1 MKSKKHILK
10 ISALS
15 FEIYPSLK
23 HPKNFFDIF
32 GVSFGVNSDNKLC
45 RKKRSITCVVIKEE
59 EMSIRQKVLFKI
71 KGVELEKI
79 DSPKKV
85 SSYFGVNTFSMETMR
100 KHISRPTFEAF
111 KAWMSEGKT
120 ISLGQ
125 ANEIADA
132 MKEWAIAKGATYYTH
147 WFQPMTG
154 LTAEKHDSFISIVAP
169 GKVIEK
175 FSGNKLIQGEPDASS
190 FPSGGI
196 RATFEARG
204 YTAWDPSSPAF
215 IIESTLGKTLC
226 IPTIFISYH
235 GSALDKKLPLL
246 RSDEALNKSAVSLL
260 KLFGH
265 KDVKKVFSTCGPEQ
279 EYFLIDKN
287 YYNLRQDLVMAG
299 RTLVGAP
306 SPKGQ
311 QLEDQY
317 FGTIKERVVNFMF
330 EAAEEA
336 YKLGIPVMTRHNEVA
351 PHQYEFAPIFE
362 ESNIACD
369 HNQLLMELMKKVAL
383 RHNLVC
389 LLHEKP
395 FAGINGSGKHLNWS
409 LADDKGNNLLNPG
422 ETPED
427 NLQFL
432 AVLAGVLR
440 AVYLHADLLR
450 ASVALAGNEHRLG
463 ANEAPPAIISV
474 FLGDQLSAILDMLEK
489 GSKSKVSKRDIIDLG
504 IARLP
509 KFNKDM
515 TDRNR
520 TSPFAF
526 TGAKFEFRAVGSSQ
540 NIATPITV
548 VNTIIAESL
557 DYVADEIKK
566 AVSTGKDFNSG
577 VLKVIS
583 SIIKDTKKIRFEGNN
598 YSEEWLKE
606 AKKRGLPNVAAT
618 YEALEALTEE
628 KNIALF
634 EKYKVLSKEELI
646 ARYHIWVHMYNLTLE
661 IEANTLKEM
670 VNASVVPA
678 GYEYEKLLAATLH
691 ELVGLKKSAGLKIDA
706 AVLKDKKEHLSE
718 VVTKIY
724 YVRRN
729 VNEMDKL
736 LEKAKKFSDE
746 KRAELYFK
754 ELKPVMEHI
763 RKHVDQLE
771 CVVSDDAWDLPKYRE
786 MLFIK

>member
-1 MKSKKHILK
+1 MNL
-10 ISALS
+10 
-15 FEIYPSLK
+15 
-23 HPKNFFDIF
+23 
-32 GVSFGVNSDNKLC
+32 
-45 RKKRSITCVVIKEE
+45 
-59 EMSIRQKVLFKI
+59 RQKLLFKVKSI
-71 KGVELEKI
+71 ELKKI
-79 DSPKKV
+79 VSPVKV
-85 SSYFGVNTFSMETMR
+85 SSYFGQDTFSIEIMR
-100 KHISRPTFEAF
+100 KHVSKKTFEAF
-111 KAWMSEGKT
+111 KAWISAGKIINLT
-120 ISLGQ
+120 Q
-125 ANEIADA
+125 ANEIANSMKNWA
-132 MKEWAIAKGATYYTH
+132 MAKGATYYTH

-154 LTAEKHDSFISIVAP
+154 LTAEKHDSFISFTGP

-235 GSALDKKLPLL
+235 GASLDKKLPLL
-246 RSDEALNKSAVSLL
+246 RSDDALNKAAIGLL

-265 KDVKKVFSTCGPEQ
+265 KNVKKVFSTCGAEQ

-287 YYNLRQDLVMAG
+287 YYNLRQDLIMTG

-317 FGTIKERVVNFMF
+317 FGTIKERVLNYMF
-330 EAAEEA
+330 DVATDA

-362 ESNIACD
+362 ESNLAAD
-369 HNQLLMELMKKVAL
+369 HNQLLMELMKKIAL
-383 RHNLVC
+383 RHGLVC
-389 LLHEKP
+389 LFHEKP
-395 FAGINGSGKHLNWS
+395 FAGVNGSGKHLNWS
-409 LADDKGNNLLNPG
+409 LADDQGNNLLNPG

-432 AVLAGVLR
+432 VVLAAVLR
-440 AVYLHADLLR
+440 AVYLHGDLLR

-474 FLGDQLSAILDMLEK
+474 FLGEQLTHILNMIER
-489 GSKSKVSKRDIIDLG
+489 GVKSKVSKRDIIDLG
-504 IARLP
+504 IGRLP
-509 KFNKDM
+509 KFNKDT

-526 TGAKFEFRAVGSSQ
+526 TGTKFEFRAVGSSQ
-540 NIATPITV
+540 NISTPIAI

-557 DYVADEIKK
+557 EYVAEQIKK
-566 AVSTGKDFNSG
+566 TTASGKDFNAS
-577 VLKVIS
+577 VLQVIS
-583 SIIKDTKKIRFEGNN
+583 KIVKETKDIRFEGNN
-598 YSEEWLKE
+598 YSLEWIKE
-606 AKKRGLPNVAAT
+606 AKKRSLPNIAAT
-618 YEALEALTEE
+618 YKALEALVTKE
-628 KNIALF
+628 NIALF
-634 EKYKVLSKEELI
+634 EKYKVFSKEELV

-661 IEANTLKEM
+661 IEANTLNEM

-678 GYEYEKLLAATLH
+678 GYKYERLLASALDK
-691 ELVGLKKSAGLKIDA
+691 LVRLKKSVGLKVNA
-706 AVLKDKKEHLSE
+706 AALADKKAHLVE
-718 VVTKIY
+718 VVSSIY

-729 VNEMDKL
+729 TIAMVKL
-736 LEKAKKFSDE
+736 LDKAKKLSNE
-746 KRAELYFK
+746 KRAEAYFYQ
-754 ELKPVMEHI
+754 LKPLMEHI

>member
-1 MKSKKHILK
+1 
-10 ISALS
+10 
-15 FEIYPSLK
+15 
-23 HPKNFFDIF
+23 
-32 GVSFGVNSDNKLC
+32 
-45 RKKRSITCVVIKEE
+45 
-59 EMSIRQKVLFKI
+59 MSVRQKALFKI
-71 KGVELEKI
+71 KSTELEKI
-79 DSPKKV
+79 ASPKKI
-85 SSYFGVNTFSMETMR
+85 SSYFGENTFSTEAMQ
-100 KHISRPTFEAF
+100 KHISKATFGAF
-111 KAWMSEGKT
+111 KSWMSEGKT
-120 ISLGQ
+120 ITLAQ
-125 ANEIADA
+125 ANEIAEA
-132 MKEWAIAKGATYYTH
+132 MKKWAIAKGATYYTH

-154 LTAEKHDSFISIVAP
+154 LTAEKHDSFISITAP

-196 RATFEARG
+196 RSTFEARG

-235 GSALDKKLPLL
+235 GEALDKKLPLL
-246 RSDEALNKSAVSLL
+246 RSDEALNNAALGLVR
-260 KLFGH
+260 LFGH
-265 KDVKKVFSTCGPEQ
+265 KGVKKIFSTCGPEQ

-287 YYNLRQDLVMAG
+287 YYNLRQDLIMTG

-330 EAAEEA
+330 EVAEEA
-336 YKLGIPVMTRHNEVA
+336 YKLGIPLMTRHNEVA
-351 PHQYEFAPIFE
+351 PHQYEFAPVFE
-362 ESNIACD
+362 ESNIAAD

-383 RHNLVC
+383 RHGMVC

-422 ETPED
+422 QTPED

-432 AVLAGVLR
+432 AVLAAVLR

-474 FLGDQLSAILDMLEK
+474 FLGEQLTSILNMIEK
-489 GSKSKVSKRDIIDLG
+489 GVKSKISKSDIIDLG
-504 IARLP
+504 INRLP
-509 KFNKDM
+509 KFNKDT

-540 NIATPITV
+540 NISTPIAV
-548 VNTIIAESL
+548 INTIIAESL
-557 DYVADEIKK
+557 DYVAEEIKK
-566 AVSTGKDFNSG
+566 ATAKGKDFNAG
-577 VLKVIS
+577 VLQVIS
-583 SIIKDTKKIRFEGNN
+583 KIVKETKDIRFEGNN
-598 YSEEWLKE
+598 YSEDWLKE
-606 AKKRGLPNVAAT
+606 AKDRGLPNIAST
-618 YEALEALTEE
+618 YASLEALTKKE
-628 KNIALF
+628 NIALF
-634 EKYKVLSKEELI
+634 EKYKVFSKEELA
-646 ARYHIWVHMYNLTLE
+646 ARYHIWIHLYNLTLD
-661 IEANTLKEM
+661 IEANTLNEM

-678 GYEYEKLLAATLH
+678 GYKYEQLLAANLDA
-691 ELVGLKKSAGLKIDA
+691 LVKLEKDA
-706 AVLKDKKEHLSE
+706 SLQLDGAALKDKKEHLAE
-718 VVTKIY
+718 IVAKIY

-729 VNEMDKL
+729 TGEMVKL
-736 LEKAKKFSDE
+736 LEKAAKLSNE
-746 KRAELYFK
+746 KRAESYFN
-754 ELKPVMEHI
+754 ELKPLMDHI

>member
-1 MKSKKHILK
+1 
-10 ISALS
+10 
-15 FEIYPSLK
+15 
-23 HPKNFFDIF
+23 
-32 GVSFGVNSDNKLC
+32 
-45 RKKRSITCVVIKEE
+45 
-59 EMSIRQKVLFKI
+59 MSIRQKVLFKI
-71 KGVELEKI
+71 KSVKLDKVE
-79 DSPKKV
+79 SPKKV
-85 SSYFGVNTFSMETMR
+85 STYFGENTFSMETMQ
-100 KHISRPTFEAF
+100 KHISKNTFEAF
-111 KAWMSEGKT
+111 KTWMSEGKT
-120 ISLGQ
+120 ITLTQ

-132 MKEWAIAKGATYYTH
+132 MKEWAMAKGATYYTH

-169 GKVIEK
+169 GKVIER

-196 RATFEARG
+196 RSTFEARG

-235 GSALDKKLPLL
+235 GEALDKKLPLL
-246 RSDEALNKSAVSLL
+246 RSDVALNNAALGLV

-287 YYNLRQDLVMAG
+287 YYNLRQDLIMTG
-299 RTLVGAP
+299 RTLVGAA

-330 EAAEEA
+330 EVAEEA
-336 YKLGIPVMTRHNEVA
+336 YKLGIPLMTRHNEVA

-362 ESNIACD
+362 ESNIAAD

-383 RHNLVC
+383 RHGMVC

-422 ETPED
+422 QTPED

-432 AVLAGVLR
+432 AVLAAVLR

-474 FLGDQLSAILDMLEK
+474 FLGEQLTSILNMIEK
-489 GSKSKVSKRDIIDLG
+489 GVKSKVSKADIIDLG
-504 IARLP
+504 IDRLP
-509 KFNKDM
+509 KFNKDT

-540 NIATPITV
+540 NISTPIAV
-548 VNTIIAESL
+548 INTIIAESL
-557 DYVADEIKK
+557 DYVAEQIKK
-566 AVSTGKDFNSG
+566 ATSTGKDFNAS
-577 VLKVIS
+577 VLQVIS
-583 SIIKDTKKIRFEGNN
+583 KIVKETKDVRFEGNN
-598 YSEEWLKE
+598 YAEEWLKE
-606 AKKRGLPNVAAT
+606 AKKRGLPNVAST
-618 YEALEALTEE
+618 YESLEALTKKE
-628 KNIALF
+628 NIALF
-634 EKYKVLSKEELI
+634 EKYKVFSKEELA
-646 ARYHIWVHMYNLTLE
+646 ARYHIWIHMYNLTIE
-661 IEANTLKEM
+661 IEANTLNEM
-670 VNASVVPA
+670 VNASIVPA
-678 GYEYEKLLAATLH
+678 GYKYEQLLAGNLDA
-691 ELVGLKKSAGLKIDA
+691 LVKLQKDASLKLDVA
-706 AVLKDKKEHLSE
+706 ALKDKKEHLAE
-718 VVTKIY
+718 IVAKIY

-729 VNEMDKL
+729 ANEMIKL
-736 LEKAKKFSDE
+736 LEKANKVSNE
-746 KRAELYFK
+746 KRAELYFD
-754 ELKPVMEHI
+754 ELKPLMEHI

>member
-1 MKSKKHILK
+1 
-10 ISALS
+10 
-15 FEIYPSLK
+15 
-23 HPKNFFDIF
+23 
-32 GVSFGVNSDNKLC
+32 
-45 RKKRSITCVVIKEE
+45 
-59 EMSIRQKVLFKI
+59 MSIRQKLLSRI
-71 KGVELEKI
+71 KGVELTKNEH
-79 DSPKKV
+79 PKKV
-85 SSYFGVNTFSMETMR
+85 SSYFGENTFGIETMQ
-100 KHISRPTFEAF
+100 KHIPKSTLEAF
-111 KAWMSEGKT
+111 KAWLNEGKT
-120 ISLGQ
+120 ISMQQ
-125 ANEIADA
+125 ANDIADA
-132 MKEWAIAKGATYYTH
+132 MKNWAMAKGATYYTH

-154 LTAEKHDSFISIVAP
+154 LTAEKHDSFISITGP
-169 GKVIEK
+169 GKVMEK

-235 GSALDKKLPLL
+235 GEALDKKLPLL
-246 RSDEALNKSAVSLL
+246 RSDEALNKAAVNLV

-265 KDVKKVFSTCGPEQ
+265 KNVKKVFSTCGPEQ

-287 YYNLRQDLVMAG
+287 YYNLRQDLLLTG

-330 EAAEEA
+330 ELAEEA

-362 ESNIACD
+362 ESNIASD

-409 LADDKGNNLLNPG
+409 LSDDKGNNLLNPG

-432 AVLAGVLR
+432 AVLVAVLR

-450 ASVALAGNEHRLG
+450 ASVAMAGNEHRLG

-474 FLGDQLSAILDMLEK
+474 FLGEQLGKILDMIEK
-489 GSKSKVSKRDIIDLG
+489 GVKGKVSKRDIIDLG
-504 IARLP
+504 ITRLP

-526 TGAKFEFRAVGSSQ
+526 TGNKFEFRAVGSSQ
-540 NIATPITV
+540 NISTAITMI
-548 VNTIIAESL
+548 NTIIAESL
-557 DYVADEIKK
+557 DYVAAQINKEKGLTK
-566 AVSTGKDFNSG
+566 NFSSAVMKVVAKLAKETKD
-577 VLKVIS
+577 
-583 SIIKDTKKIRFEGNN
+583 IRFEGNN
-598 YSEEWLKE
+598 YAEEWIKE
-606 AKKRGLPNVAAT
+606 AKKRGLPNIAST
-618 YEALEALTEE
+618 CEALEALIA
-628 KNIALF
+628 KDNITLF
-634 EKYKVLSKEELI
+634 EKYKIFSKEEI
-646 ARYHIWVHMYNLTLE
+646 VARYHIWVHLYNLTLE
-661 IEANTLKEM
+661 IEANTLNEM

-678 GYEYEKLLAATLH
+678 GLKYQKLLSDNLAVLTD
-691 ELVGLKKSAGLKIDA
+691 LKKGAGVKLDT
-706 AVLKDKKEHLSE
+706 AVVNDLKEHLADVSS
-718 VVTKIY
+718 KIY

-729 VNEMDKL
+729 TREMIKL
-736 LEKAKKFSDE
+736 LDKAKTVSDE
-746 KRAELYFK
+746 KRAKMYYE
-754 ELKPVMEHI
+754 ELKPLMEHI
-763 RKHVDQLE
+763 RKHVDDLE
-771 CVVSDDAWDLPKYRE
+771 RVVSDESWDLPKYRE
-786 MLFIK
+786 MLFVK

>member
-1 MKSKKHILK
+1 
-10 ISALS
+10 
-15 FEIYPSLK
+15 
-23 HPKNFFDIF
+23 
-32 GVSFGVNSDNKLC
+32 
-45 RKKRSITCVVIKEE
+45 
-59 EMSIRQKVLFKI
+59 
-71 KGVELEKI
+71 
-79 DSPKKV
+79 
-85 SSYFGVNTFSMETMR
+85 
-100 KHISRPTFEAF
+100 
-111 KAWMSEGKT
+111 
-120 ISLGQ
+120 
-125 ANEIADA
+125 
-132 MKEWAIAKGATYYTH
+132 
-147 WFQPMTG
+147 MTG
-154 LTAEKHDSFISIVAP
+154 LTAEKHDSFISVIGP

-175 FSGNKLIQGEPDASS
+175 FSGSKLIQGEPDASS

-215 IIESTLGKTLC
+215 IIESALGKTLC

-235 GSALDKKLPLL
+235 GASLDKKLPLL
-246 RSDEALNKSAVSLL
+246 RSDEALNKAALGLL

-265 KDVKKVFSTCGPEQ
+265 KEVKKVFSTCGPEQ

-299 RTLVGAP
+299 RTLIGAA

-330 EAAEEA
+330 EVAEEA
-336 YKLGIPVMTRHNEVA
+336 YKLGIPLMTRHNEVA

-362 ESNIACD
+362 ESNIAAD

-409 LADDKGNNLLNPG
+409 LSDDKGNNLLNPG

-432 AVLAGVLR
+432 VLLVAVLR

-463 ANEAPPAIISV
+463 ANEAPPAIVSI
-474 FLGDQLSAILDMLEK
+474 FLGEQLTAILDMLEK
-489 GSKSKVSKRDIIDLG
+489 GIKSKISKRDIIDLG

-509 KFNKDM
+509 RFNKDM

-520 TSPFAF
+520 TSTFAF
-526 TGAKFEFRAVGSSQ
+526 TGSKFEFRAVGSSQ
-540 NIATPITV
+540 NISTPITII
-548 VNTIIAESL
+548 NSIIAESL
-557 DYVADEIKK
+557 DYLTNEIKTVK
-566 AVSTGKDFNSG
+566 GTGKDFNSE
-577 VLKVIS
+577 VLKVVGKIAKET
-583 SIIKDTKKIRFEGNN
+583 KDIRFEGNN
-598 YSEEWLKE
+598 YAEEWLKE
-606 AKKRGLPNVAAT
+606 ARKRGLPNVAAT
-618 YEALEALTEE
+618 YEALEAFTKEE
-628 KNIALF
+628 NIALF
-634 EKYKVLSKEELI
+634 EKYKVFSKEELI
-646 ARYHIWVHMYNLTLE
+646 ARYHIWIHMYNLTLE

-678 GYEYEKLLAATLH
+678 GYKYEKLLAATLH
-691 ELVGLKKSAGLKIDA
+691 ELVGLEKGCGLKIEPQA
-706 AVLKDKKEHLSE
+706 LEDKKKHLSDI
-718 VVTKIY
+718 VSKIY

-729 VNEMDKL
+729 TQEMDRL
-736 LEKAKKFSDE
+736 LEKAKEVSGE
-746 KRAELYFK
+746 KRAELYFR
-754 ELKPVMEHI
+754 ELKALMEHI
-763 RKHVDQLE
+763 RKHADELE

>member
-1 MKSKKHILK
+1 
-10 ISALS
+10 
-15 FEIYPSLK
+15 
-23 HPKNFFDIF
+23 
-32 GVSFGVNSDNKLC
+32 
-45 RKKRSITCVVIKEE
+45 
-59 EMSIRQKVLFKI
+59 MSIRQKALFSI
-71 KGVELEKI
+71 KGVELDKTKA
-79 DSPKKV
+79 PKKV
-85 SSYFGVNTFSMETMR
+85 SSYFGENTFSLETMQ
-100 KHISRPTFEAF
+100 KHISKETLEAF
-111 KAWMSEGKT
+111 KTWMNEGKT
-120 ISLGQ
+120 ISMEQ
-125 ANEIADA
+125 ANEIANA
-132 MKEWAIAKGATYYTH
+132 MKEWAISKGATYYTH

-154 LTAEKHDSFISIVAP
+154 LTAEKHDSFISIAGP

-215 IIESTLGKTLC
+215 IIESALGKTLC

-235 GSALDKKLPLL
+235 GEALDKKLPLL
-246 RSDEALNKSAVSLL
+246 RSDEALNKAALGLL
-260 KLFGH
+260 KLFGR
-265 KDVKKVFSTCGPEQ
+265 KDAKKVFSTCGPEQ

-287 YYNLRQDLVMAG
+287 YYNLRQDLVMSG
-299 RTLVGAP
+299 RTLVGAA

-330 EAAEEA
+330 EVAEEA

-351 PHQYEFAPIFE
+351 PHQYEFAPVFE
-362 ESNIACD
+362 ESNIAAD
-369 HNQLLMELMKKVAL
+369 HNQLLMEIMKKVAL
-383 RHNLVC
+383 RHNMVC

-409 LADDKGNNLLNPG
+409 LADNKGNNLLNPG

-432 AVLAGVLR
+432 AVLAAVLR
-440 AVYLHADLLR
+440 AVYIHSDLLR
-450 ASVALAGNEHRLG
+450 ASVAMAGNEHRLG

-474 FLGDQLSAILDMLEK
+474 FLGAQLTEIMDMIEK
-489 GSKSKVSKRDIIDLG
+489 GVKSKVSQSDIIDLG
-504 IARLP
+504 LGRLP
-509 KFNKDM
+509 KFNKDT

-540 NIATPITV
+540 NISTPIAV
-548 VNTIIAESL
+548 INTIIAESL
-557 DYVADEIKK
+557 DYVADRIKK
-566 AVSTGKDFNSG
+566 AASGRDFNAA
-577 VLKVIS
+577 VLQVIS
-583 SIIKDTKKIRFEGNN
+583 EVAKETKKIRFEGNN
-598 YSEEWLKE
+598 YAEEWVKE

-618 YEALEALTEE
+618 YEALEALTKER
-628 KNIALF
+628 NIQLF
-634 EKYKVLSKEELI
+634 EKYKVFSKEELI

-670 VNASVVPA
+670 VNASIVPA
-678 GYEYEKLLAATLH
+678 GYKYEKLLARTLH
-691 ELVGLKKSAGLKIDA
+691 ELTSLKKSAGLKLDA
-706 AVLKDKKEHLSE
+706 GALKDKKEHLAE
-718 VVTKIY
+718 IVAKIY

-729 VNEMDKL
+729 TMAMDKL
-736 LEKAKKFSDE
+736 MEKAHKLSNE
-746 KRAELYFK
+746 KRAELFFN
-754 ELKPVMEHI
+754 ELKPLMEHI
-763 RKHVDQLE
+763 RRHVDQLE
-771 CVVSDDAWDLPKYRE
+771 CVVPDDAWDLPKYRE

>member
-1 MKSKKHILK
+1 
-10 ISALS
+10 
-15 FEIYPSLK
+15 
-23 HPKNFFDIF
+23 
-32 GVSFGVNSDNKLC
+32 
-45 RKKRSITCVVIKEE
+45 
-59 EMSIRQKVLFKI
+59 MSIRQKVLFKI
-71 KGVELEKI
+71 RSIELAKI
-79 DSPKKV
+79 ETPKKV
-85 SSYFGVNTFSMETMR
+85 SAYFGENTFSMEAMQ
-100 KHISRPTFEAF
+100 KHISKDTFEAF
-111 KAWMSEGKT
+111 KTWMSEGKT
-120 ISLGQ
+120 ITLEQ
-125 ANEIADA
+125 ANEIANA
-132 MKEWAIAKGATYYTH
+132 MKDWAMAKGASYYTH

-154 LTAEKHDSFISIVAP
+154 LTAEKHDSFISITGP

-215 IIESTLGKTLC
+215 IIESKLGKTLC

-235 GSALDKKLPLL
+235 GEALDKKLPLL
-246 RSDEALNKSAVSLL
+246 RSDEALNKAALGLL

-265 KDVKKVFSTCGPEQ
+265 KDIKKVFSTCGPEQ

-287 YYNLRQDLVMAG
+287 YYNLRQDLVMTG
-299 RTLVGAP
+299 RTLIGAP

-330 EAAEEA
+330 EVAEEA

-362 ESNIACD
+362 ESNIAAD

-383 RHNLVC
+383 RHDMVC

-422 ETPED
+422 QTPED

-432 AVLAGVLR
+432 AVLAAVLR
-440 AVYLHADLLR
+440 AVHTHADLLR
-450 ASVALAGNEHRLG
+450 ASVAMAGNEHRLG

-474 FLGDQLSAILDMLEK
+474 FLGEQLTGILNMIEK
-489 GSKSKVSKRDIIDLG
+489 GAKSKVSKGDIIDLG
-504 IARLP
+504 IGRLP
-509 KFNKDM
+509 KFNKDT

-540 NIATPITV
+540 NISTPITV
-548 VNTIIAESL
+548 INTVIAESL
-557 DYVADEIKK
+557 DYVAGKIK
-566 AVSTGKDFNSG
+566 AESNGKDFNAAA
-577 VLKVIS
+577 LKVIS
-583 SIIKDTKKIRFEGNN
+583 EIVKETKDIRFEGNN
-598 YSEEWLKE
+598 YAEEWIKE
-606 AKKRGLPNVAAT
+606 AKKRKLPNVAST
-618 YEALEALTEE
+618 YEALEALTKE
-628 KNIALF
+628 KNISLF
-634 EKYKVLSKEELI
+634 EKYKVFSKEELI
-646 ARYHIWVHMYNLTLE
+646 ARYHIWIHMYNLTLE

-678 GYEYEKLLAATLH
+678 GYEYEKLLAGTLH
-691 ELVGLKKSAGLKIDA
+691 ELNNLKKSAGLKLDLA
-706 AVLKDKKEHLSE
+706 ALKDKKEHLAE
-718 VVTKIY
+718 IVAKIY

-729 VNEMDKL
+729 TLEMDKL
-736 LEKAKKFSDE
+736 LDKAKELSNE
-746 KRAELYFK
+746 KRAEIYFK
-754 ELKPVMEHI
+754 ELKPLMEHI

>member
-1 MKSKKHILK
+1 
-10 ISALS
+10 
-15 FEIYPSLK
+15 
-23 HPKNFFDIF
+23 
-32 GVSFGVNSDNKLC
+32 
-45 RKKRSITCVVIKEE
+45 
-59 EMSIRQKVLFKI
+59 MSIRQEVLFKI
-71 KGVELEKI
+71 KNVKLDKI
-79 DSPKKV
+79 DPKKV
-85 SSYFGVNTFSMETMR
+85 STYFGENTFSADVMQKLIS
-100 KHISRPTFEAF
+100 KHTFEAF
-111 KAWMSEGKT
+111 KTWISEGKT
-120 ISLGQ
+120 ISLAQ
-125 ANEIADA
+125 ANEIASA
-132 MKEWAIAKGATYYTH
+132 MKEWATAKGATYYTH

-154 LTAEKHDSFISIVAP
+154 LTAEKHDSFISFTGP

-215 IIESTLGKTLC
+215 IIESKLGKTLC

-235 GSALDKKLPLL
+235 GEALDKKLPLL
-246 RSDEALNKSAVSLL
+246 RSDESLNKAAVGLL
-260 KLFGH
+260 KIFGH

-287 YYNLRQDLVMAG
+287 YYNLRQDLIMTG

-317 FGTIKERVVNFMF
+317 FGTIKERVLNFMF
-330 EAAEEA
+330 EVAQEA
-336 YKLGIPVMTRHNEVA
+336 YRLGIPVMTRHNEVA

-362 ESNIACD
+362 ESNIAAD
-369 HNQLLMELMKKVAL
+369 HNQLLMELMKKTAL
-383 RHNLVC
+383 RHDMVC

-422 ETPED
+422 QTPED

-432 AVLAGVLR
+432 AVLSAVLR

-474 FLGDQLSAILDMLEK
+474 FLGEQLTDILNMIEK
-489 GSKSKVSKRDIIDLG
+489 GVKSKISKADIMDLG
-504 IARLP
+504 IGRLP
-509 KFNKDM
+509 KFNKDS

-526 TGAKFEFRAVGSSQ
+526 TGEKFEFRAVGSSQ
-540 NIATPITV
+540 NISTPIAII
-548 VNTIIAESL
+548 NTIIAESL
-557 DYVADEIKK
+557 DYVSEQIKK
-566 AVSTGKDFNSG
+566 TTSTGKDFNAS
-577 VLKVIS
+577 VLLVIS
-583 SIIKDTKKIRFEGNN
+583 KIVKETKDIRFEGNN
-598 YSEEWLKE
+598 YSEEWKKE
-606 AKKRGLPNVAAT
+606 AKKRGLPNIAAT
-618 YEALEALTEE
+618 FEALEALTKKE
-628 KNIALF
+628 NIDLF
-634 EKYKVLSKEELI
+634 ERYKVFSKEELV
-646 ARYHIWVHMYNLTLE
+646 ARYHIWIHMYNLTLE
-661 IEANTLKEM
+661 IEANTLNEM

-678 GYEYEKLLAATLH
+678 GYEYEKLLAATLD
-691 ELVGLKKSAGLKIDA
+691 ELVRLKKSARLKIEEPA
-706 AVLKDKKEHLSE
+706 LKDKKEHLGE
-718 VVTKIY
+718 VVSKIY

-729 VNEMDKL
+729 ASEMVKL
-736 LEKAKKFSDE
+736 LEKAKKVSDH
-746 KRAELYFK
+746 KRSELYFK
-754 ELKPVMEHI
+754 ELKPLMDHI

>member
-1 MKSKKHILK
+1 
-10 ISALS
+10 
-15 FEIYPSLK
+15 
-23 HPKNFFDIF
+23 
-32 GVSFGVNSDNKLC
+32 
-45 RKKRSITCVVIKEE
+45 
-59 EMSIRQKVLFKI
+59 MSIRQKVLFKI
-71 KGVELEKI
+71 KNVNLDKI

-85 SSYFGVNTFSMETMR
+85 SSYFGENTFSLETMR
-100 KHISRPTFEAF
+100 KHITKPTFEAF
-111 KAWMSEGKT
+111 KNWMSQGKT
-120 ISLGQ
+120 ISLAQ
-125 ANEIADA
+125 ANEIAGA
-132 MKEWAIAKGATYYTH
+132 MKEWAMSKGATYYTH

-154 LTAEKHDSFISIVAP
+154 LTAEKHDSFISITGP
-169 GKVIEK
+169 SKVIEK
-175 FSGNKLIQGEPDASS
+175 FSGSKLIQGEPDASS

-215 IIESTLGKTLC
+215 IIESLLGKTLC

-235 GSALDKKLPLL
+235 GAALDKKLPLL
-246 RSDEALNKSAVSLL
+246 RSDEALDKAAVGLL

-265 KDVKKVFSTCGPEQ
+265 KGIKKVFSTCGPEQ

-299 RTLVGAP
+299 RTLIGAP

-330 EAAEEA
+330 EVAEEA
-336 YKLGIPVMTRHNEVA
+336 YKLGIPIMTRHNEVA

-362 ESNIACD
+362 ESNIAAD

-432 AVLAGVLR
+432 AILVAVLR
-440 AVYLHADLLR
+440 AVYTHADLLR

-474 FLGDQLSAILDMLEK
+474 FLGDQLTAILDMLEK
-489 GSKSKVSKRDIIDLG
+489 GVKSKVSRKDIIDLG

-509 KFNKDM
+509 MFNKDM

-526 TGAKFEFRAVGSSQ
+526 TGNKFEFRAVGSSQ
-540 NIATPITV
+540 NISTPITII
-548 VNTIIAESL
+548 NTIIAESL
-557 DYVADEIKK
+557 DCIAEQLK
-566 AVSTGKDFNSG
+566 AAKGTGKDFNSE
-577 VLKVIS
+577 VLKVIIK
-583 SIIKDTKKIRFEGNN
+583 IIKETKDVRFEGNN
-598 YSEEWLKE
+598 YAEDWIKE

-618 YEALEALTEE
+618 YEALEAFTENN
-628 KNIALF
+628 NIALF
-634 EKYKVLSKEELI
+634 EKYKVFSKEELI
-646 ARYHIWVHMYNLTLE
+646 ARYHIWIHMYNLTLE
-661 IEANTLKEM
+661 IEANILKEM

-678 GYEYEKLLAATLH
+678 GYKYENLLASTLG
-691 ELVGLKKSAGLKIDA
+691 ELVSLEKNAELKIEQV
-706 AVLKDKKEHLSE
+706 VLNDKKQHLSE
-718 VVTKIY
+718 VASKIY

-729 VNEMDKL
+729 TDEMDKL
-736 LEKAKKFSDE
+736 LEESKKLSNE
-746 KRAELYFK
+746 KRAEIYFK
-754 ELKPVMEHI
+754 ELKPSMDHI
-763 RKHVDQLE
+763 RRHVDALE

>member
-1 MKSKKHILK
+1 MNL
-10 ISALS
+10 
-15 FEIYPSLK
+15 
-23 HPKNFFDIF
+23 
-32 GVSFGVNSDNKLC
+32 
-45 RKKRSITCVVIKEE
+45 
-59 EMSIRQKVLFKI
+59 RQTLLFKV
-71 KGVELEKI
+71 KGIELKKI
-79 DSPKKV
+79 VSPVKV
-85 SSYFGVNTFSMETMR
+85 STYFGQDTFSPEVMQ
-100 KHISRPTFEAF
+100 KHVSRNTLAAF
-111 KAWMSEGKT
+111 KTWISEGKT
-120 ISLGQ
+120 ISLTQ
-125 ANEIADA
+125 ANEIANALKDWA
-132 MKEWAIAKGATYYTH
+132 MAKGATYYTH

-154 LTAEKHDSFISIVAP
+154 LTAEKHDSFISFIGP

-215 IIESTLGKTLC
+215 IIESALGKTLC

-235 GSALDKKLPLL
+235 GASLDKKLPLL
-246 RSDEALNKSAVSLL
+246 RSDDALNKAALGLL

-265 KDVKKVFSTCGPEQ
+265 KAVKKVFSTCGAEQ

-287 YYNLRQDLVMAG
+287 YYNLRQDLIMTG

-317 FGTIKERVVNFMF
+317 FGTIKERVINYMF
-330 EAAEEA
+330 DVATDA

-362 ESNIACD
+362 ESNIAAD

-383 RHNLVC
+383 KHGLVC

-395 FAGINGSGKHLNWS
+395 FAGVNGSGKHLNWS
-409 LADDKGNNLLNPG
+409 LADNQGNNLLNPG

-432 AVLAGVLR
+432 AVLAAVLR
-440 AVYLHADLLR
+440 AVYLHGDLLR

-474 FLGDQLSAILDMLEK
+474 FLGEQLTHILNMIEK
-489 GSKSKVSKRDIIDLG
+489 GVKSKVSKADIIDLG
-504 IARLP
+504 IGRLP
-509 KFNKDM
+509 KFNKDS

-526 TGAKFEFRAVGSSQ
+526 TGTKFEFRAVGSSQ
-540 NIATPITV
+540 NISTPIAV
-548 VNTIIAESL
+548 INTIIAESL
-557 DYVADEIKK
+557 DYVTEQIKK
-566 AVSTGKDFNSG
+566 TTSTGKDFNAR
-577 VLKVIS
+577 VLQVIS
-583 SIIKDTKKIRFEGNN
+583 KIVKETKDIRFEGNN
-598 YSEEWLKE
+598 YSEEWIKE
-606 AKKRGLPNVAAT
+606 AKKRNLPNIAST
-618 YEALEALTEE
+618 YASLEALIKKE
-628 KNIALF
+628 NIALF
-634 EKYKVLSKEELI
+634 EKYKVFSKEELI

-661 IEANTLKEM
+661 IEANTLNEM

-678 GYEYEKLLAATLH
+678 GYKYERLLASTLD
-691 ELVGLKKSAGLKIDA
+691 ELVGLKKSANLKVNKA
-706 AVLKDKKEHLSE
+706 ALKDKKDHLCDVIS
-718 VVTKIY
+718 KIY
-724 YVRRN
+724 YVRKN
-729 VNEMDKL
+729 ALEMIKL
-736 LEKAKKFSDE
+736 LNQAKQFNNE

-754 ELKPVMEHI
+754 ELKPLMEHI

-771 CVVSDDAWDLPKYRE
+771 CVVADDAWDLPKYRE
-786 MLFIK
+786 MLFIN